1 LVAKDY
7 TQDECLDFTKTFNP
21 VIESTTIR
29 LVLSLAVINN
39 WSIKQ
44 HDINN
49 AFHHEDFNEM
59 IYMAQPLGFINF
71 IFSTHVCRMHK
82 VIYGLHQS
90 PRVLYHKLS
99 ETLLQLSFTT
109 SSSDLS
115 LFLYKQSINLV
126 FLLIYVDGI
135 ILIGNNSF
143 VLYHFTLL
151 LDQKFTIKYLE
162 SLHFFLSI
170 ES

>member
-1 LVAKDY
+1 MLFSMKI
-7 TQDECLDFTKTFNP
+7 L
-21 VIESTTIR
+21 
-29 LVLSLAVINN
+29 
-39 WSIKQ
+39 
-44 HDINN
+44 
-49 AFHHEDFNEM
+49 M
-59 IYMAQPLGFINF
+59 IYMAQPLGFINLL
-71 IFSTHVCRMHK
+71 FSTHVCRIHK
-82 VIYGLHQS
+82 AIYDLHQS
-90 PRVLYHKLS
+90 PRVLHHKLS

-109 SSSDLS
+109 SSDLS
-115 LFLYKQSINLV
+115 LFLYKQSINLD
-126 FLLIYVDGI
+126 FLLVYVDDI